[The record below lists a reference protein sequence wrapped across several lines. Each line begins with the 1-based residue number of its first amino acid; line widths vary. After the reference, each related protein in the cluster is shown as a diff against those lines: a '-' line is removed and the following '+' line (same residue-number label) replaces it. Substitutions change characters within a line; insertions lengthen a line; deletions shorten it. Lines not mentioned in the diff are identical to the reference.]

1 MSKADMLAEGRD
13 QGLRTAMR
21 ILAEAEGT
29 ETAGYRAIER
39 EMRFR
44 RGSGVNVTL
53 TKNGLDRASERI
65 KEYTIQS
72 VTAMAMVVLWGE
84 YGWGKKRLTRFLQNF
99 QIHTD
104 ALQKGDIDWL
114 DILDSLEST
123 TGIRLMLPE
132 ELRQMRKKGGYA

>member
-1 MSKADMLAEGRD
+1 MSKADLLAEGRD

-21 ILAEAEGT
+21 ILAEEEGT
-29 ETAGYRAIER
+29 GTAGYRAIER
-39 EMRFR
+39 ELRFR

-53 TKNGLDRASERI
+53 TKNELDRASEKI

-84 YGWGKKRLTRFLQNF
+84 YGWGRKRLTRFLQSF
-99 QIHTD
+99 QIHTE
-104 ALQKGDIDWL
+104 ALQKGEIDWL
-114 DILDSLEST
+114 DILDSLEAT
-123 TGIRLMLPE
+123 TGIRLMMPE